1 MAIFAHADD
10 VELACGGTLS
20 KYRKL
25 FNYSISYIMSTNN
38 MSGSWCKLNA
48 DGKLESRKCPWHEI
62 MPQRKK
68 EADDAARAYY
78 GTEAIH
84 LDLPQRHYLNDNL
97 EKIDLRFGNPQPE
110 GTLPDCPSILTGAED
125 PATIGRLAEL
135 ILEQNPEIIFTH
147 AAVDP
152 NPEHTCTAWL
162 VIRAYKKA
170 KEQGYLHG

>member
-1 MAIFAHADD
+1 MNTSKSIMAIFAHADD

-68 EADDAARAYY
+68 EA
-78 GTEAIH
+78 AIAVRLST
-84 LDLPQRHYLNDNL
+84 LDGGLCHNYLFSN
-97 EKIDLRFGNPQPE
+97 F
-110 GTLPDCPSILTGAED
+110 S
-125 PATIGRLAEL
+125 
-135 ILEQNPEIIFTH
+135 
-147 AAVDP
+147 
-152 NPEHTCTAWL
+152 
-162 VIRAYKKA
+162 
-170 KEQGYLHG
+170 